1 MIQQA
6 IAQVLTPIFD
16 PDFSASSFG
25 FRPRRSAHMAVR
37 QVQAHIEAGYRIAV
51 DLDLAKLFDNIQHD
65 ILMAC
70 IAKRIRDKRLLTL
83 IESSGCRSTKP
94 KAKWR

>member
-1 MIQQA
+1 VSFFTWCIQQA

-51 DLDLAKLFDNIQHD
+51 DLDLAKFHDRRNAQHALAAARLGD
-65 ILMAC
+65 HNLPYRLGT
-70 IAKRIRDKRLLTL
+70 IAAID
-83 IESSGCRSTKP
+83 
-94 KAKWR
+94 